1 MPKLISSDIAQSIHE
16 SVLCWLATISED
28 GFPNVSP
35 KEAFLYDGED
45 RILIANIASPISVR
59 NIQRDNRVCVSFVN
73 VFVQKGF
80 KVVGHAKVLVPG
92 DSGFEVQHGRL
103 VEAIGTTFPIL
114 SVIEIAPKDF
124 SEIVAPSYRL
134 FPDSGPLD
142 RIKESLQTYR
152 VQEYQHL
159 ANKDDNDSP
168 IHKET

>member
-1 MPKLISSDIAQSIHE
+1 MAKIGFSLRTLLHRFPSGTFSGTIAFAL
-16 SVLCWLATISED
+16 V
-28 GFPNVSP
+28 
-35 KEAFLYDGED
+35 
-45 RILIANIASPISVR
+45 
-59 NIQRDNRVCVSFVN
+59 FVN

-92 DSGFEVQHGRL
+92 DSGFEVQHGKL

>member
-1 MPKLISSDIAQSIHE
+1 MTPTPKLILPDIAESINE
-16 SVLCWLATISED
+16 SVLCWLATTSED

-45 RILIANIASPISVR
+45 RILIANIASPISVK
-59 NIQRDNRVCVSFVN
+59 NIHRDDRVCVSFVN

-92 DSGFEVQHGRL
+92 DSEFEVQHGKL

-114 SVIEIAPKDF
+114 SVIEVTPTKVV
-124 SEIVAPSYRL
+124 EIVAPSYRL

-142 RIKESLQTYR
+142 RIKESLRTYR
-152 VQEYQHL
+152 VQEYQHR
-159 ANKDDNDSP
+159 A
-168 IHKET
+168 E